1 LIVALAPPAY
11 LVDTSALSR
20 MRHPAVSA
28 VLTPLLATGLVAHCG
43 VLDLEVLFS
52 ARSHADLVATRR
64 RLHDGFLQVDLL
76 QADFDR
82 AIDVMELLAEAGKH
96 RSASLPDLLLAAVA
110 ERAALT
116 VVHYDADFDH
126 IAGVTRQLM
135 QWVVPA
141 GSVP

>member
-1 LIVALAPPAY
+1 
-11 LVDTSALSR
+11 
-20 MRHPAVSA
+20 VSA
-28 VLTPLLATGLVAHCG
+28 VLTPLMATGLVAHCG

-52 ARSHADLVATRR
+52 ARGHADLIATRR
-64 RLHDGFLQVDLL
+64 RLRVGFHLIQML

-82 AIDVMELLAEAGKH
+82 AIDVMELLAKAGKH

-110 ERAALT
+110 ERAGLT
-116 VVHYDADFDH
+116 LVHYDADFDH
-126 IAGVTRQLM
+126 IAGVTNQLT